1 MAGSQVELC
10 GNRTIARVEIGNLVD
25 QWRNLHRL
33 VSGPLSEKCI
43 EDFEEARA
51 RFLELSSESAYKLGG
66 IFMGDSIATEFQ
78 CLPMPSPV
86 QNQPFLDDREVLAV
100 AALQRAEWLTNLQ
113 EDLDR
118 FPESG
123 KITFAGWGGRG

>member
-51 RFLELSSESAYKLGG
+51 RFLELSSGSAHKLGG
-66 IFMGDSIATEFQ
+66 IFMGNSMTTEFQ
-78 CLPMPSPV
+78 GLPVPSPI
-86 QNQPFLDDREVLAV
+86 QDQPFLDDREALA
-100 AALQRAEWLTNLQ
+100 AAVLQRAEWLTKLKEN
-113 EDLDR
+113 LDR

-123 KITFAGWGGRG
+123 KITFAGWGGRR

>member
-10 GNRTIARVEIGNLVD
+10 GNRTIARVEIGSLVE

-43 EDFEEARA
+43 EDFEETHA
-51 RFLELSSESAYKLGG
+51 RFLELSSESAGKLRG
-66 IFMGDSIATEFQ
+66 IFVGNSMATEFQ

-86 QNQPFLDDREVLAV
+86 QNEPFLDDREALAV
-100 AALQRAEWLTNLQ
+100 TALQRADWLTKLQ
-113 EDLDR
+113 EDLDS

-123 KITFAGWGGRG
+123 KITFGGSGGRR